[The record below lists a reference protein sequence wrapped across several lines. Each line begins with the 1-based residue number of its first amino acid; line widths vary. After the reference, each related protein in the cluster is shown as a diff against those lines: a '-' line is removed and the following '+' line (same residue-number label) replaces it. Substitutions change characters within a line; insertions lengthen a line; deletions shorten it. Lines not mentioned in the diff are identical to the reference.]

1 MMGFFHNH
9 IKVCIIAV
17 VIVILLLAGVVIFIC
32 VQNMKKAK
40 SNAPKKSKTSYPL
53 LENNI
58 VRSIKENQNIECAVL
73 NFILLQSSNNNVF
86 IGTKNGDYY
95 ICFTRCDEINK
106 FLKDW
111 FGILKLHQ
119 NGQMTENSYKNF
131 IKNKLYEYALTEEER
146 KD

>member
-1 MMGFFHNH
+1 MGIVNFFKKFWWLLV
-9 IKVCIIAV
+9 ILAVVLIV
-17 VIVILLLAGVVIFIC
+17 VIVLAVI
-32 VQNMKKAK
+32 VKKK
-40 SNAPKKSKTSYPL
+40 KVIRPKKSKTSYPL

-95 ICFTRCDEINK
+95 ICFSRCVEINK

-111 FGILKLHQ
+111 YGILKLHQ

-146 KD
+146 KN